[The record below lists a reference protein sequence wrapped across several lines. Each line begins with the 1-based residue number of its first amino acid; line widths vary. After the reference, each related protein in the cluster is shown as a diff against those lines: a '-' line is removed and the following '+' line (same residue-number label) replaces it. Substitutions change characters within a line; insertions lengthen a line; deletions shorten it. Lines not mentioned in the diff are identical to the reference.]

1 MAWRDTIESLQAEL
15 AEARAERLLQ
25 SKLEEAAR
33 ESQRQQLVQMAQS
46 LEIAKLVDD
55 INTVLLQGTGQI
67 EAYSSWDQP
76 EQEPAEA
83 GDDMELLRLAEGDD
97 DDGEADYV
105 STVLTWNE
113 DGECEIAIDLG
124 FSEDGIYLQ
133 VNEIDVRVEREAL
146 EQALVEAFREELQ
159 V

>member
-113 DGECEIAIDLG
+113 DGECEIAIDVG